1 MRRRELIEYV
11 QEVDLLADVTPQD
24 LAKEAKL
31 GWLKKLLI
39 IAIWPLIKPFI
50 AKKIGERL
58 ANVLEGLLDDI

>member
-39 IAIWPLIKPFI
+39 IAIWPIIKPFI
-50 AKKIGERL
+50 AKKIGARL
-58 ANVLEGLLDDI
+58 AEVLEGLLDDI

>member
-1 MRRRELIEYV
+1 MRRREVIEYV

-31 GWLKKLLI
+31 GWLKKILI

-50 AKKIGERL
+50 AKKVGLKL
-58 ANVLEGLLDDI
+58 ADVLEGLLDDI